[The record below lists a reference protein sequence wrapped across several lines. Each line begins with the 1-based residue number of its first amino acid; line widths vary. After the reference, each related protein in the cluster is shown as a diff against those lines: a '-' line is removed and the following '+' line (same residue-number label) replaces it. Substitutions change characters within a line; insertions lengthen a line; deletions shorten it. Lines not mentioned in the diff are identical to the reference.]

1 MPLGVSQVAR
11 AVMGRSR
18 RGLFGGKRILS
29 GNKVSEDGGNKSRR
43 VWKPNVQKTTL
54 YSNALERNV
63 QLKVTAYALRCI
75 DKAGGLD
82 RYLLKTPD
90 QELASDT
97 GLKLRSEII
106 AKRQLQRATQQ
117 NVLPFAASTQLV
129 TSEHM

>member
-1 MPLGVSQVAR
+1 MPLGVGQVAR

-29 GNKVSEDGGNKSRR
+29 GNKVSEDGGNK
-43 VWKPNVQKTTL
+43 
-54 YSNALERNV
+54 
-63 QLKVTAYALRCI
+63 CI

-97 GLKLRSEII
+97 GEKLRSEII
-106 AKRQLQRATQQ
+106 AKRQLQRATQH
-117 NVLPFAASTQLV
+117 NVLPFAASTQPV
-129 TSEHM
+129 TSELL